1 MRLVVQ
7 IPCFDEADTIGA
19 VIQEIPRRID
29 GIADVL
35 VLVVDDGSKDQ
46 TVAVALAAGADY
58 VARHACNRGLAA
70 AFRTGLD
77 AALRL
82 GADVVVNTDGDNQYA
97 GADIPRLVEPI
108 LLGRADLVVGDRA
121 ASAAPHF
128 TVPKRLLQ
136 GVGSWVVR
144 QLSGAEVPDAPSG
157 FRAMSREAALR
168 LNIVTSYSYTLETL
182 IQAGSQRFA
191 VTSVPITARPTG
203 RKSRLA
209 RGTFDYVQRSLVT
222 IVRAYTMYQPI
233 RVFMALCLLLV
244 LPGLFGAARF
254 LWFYFNGQ
262 GAGHL
267 QSLVLSGV
275 LVIIGFQVGLIGL
288 VADLIAANRRL
299 LEESLYRLRRL
310 EATAPDAR
318 TGDTGSTQA
327 APAPPANDAEWRVT
341 RV

>member
-1 MRLVVQ
+1 MRVVVQ

-58 VARHACNRGLAA
+58 VARHSRNRGLAA

-77 AALRL
+77 AALGL
-82 GADVVVNTDGDNQYA
+82 GADIVVNTDGDNQYA

-108 LLGRADLVVGDRA
+108 LRGKADLVVGDRA
-121 ASAAPHF
+121 ASASPHF
-128 TVPKRLLQ
+128 TPQKRALQ
-136 GVGSWVVR
+136 GLGSWVVR

-182 IQAGSQRFA
+182 IQAGAQRFA

-209 RGTFDYVQRSLVT
+209 RGTLDYVLRSLVT

-233 RVFMALCLLLV
+233 RVFVALCLVLV
-244 LPGLFGAARF
+244 LAGLFGAGRF
-254 LWFYFNGQ
+254 LWFYVHGE
-262 GAGHL
+262 GTGHL
-267 QSLVLSGV
+267 QSLVLSSV

-299 LEESLYRLRRL
+299 IEESLYRLRRL
-310 EATAPDAR
+310 EA
-318 TGDTGSTQA
+318 A
-327 APAPPANDAEWRVT
+327 APAPPSAAASLEEPAPAANDAEWRVT